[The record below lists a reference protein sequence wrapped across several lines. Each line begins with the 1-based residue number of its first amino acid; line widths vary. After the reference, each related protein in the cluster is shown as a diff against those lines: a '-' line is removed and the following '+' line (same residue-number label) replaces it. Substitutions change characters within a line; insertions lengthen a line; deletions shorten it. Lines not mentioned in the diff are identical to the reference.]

1 MLRITGSDAK
11 GLMEAYQAVYA
22 SQELTEEQIWEEV
35 ENWVNS
41 LLEEGYDLSD
51 YTWNDAYELF
61 NYIKESQLN
70 EAIPALLAAPAGLAA
85 LTGLVGGAAKLVQGL
100 QRQAKP
106 KSQAP
111 VDYGQST
118 YSSSSKDKPA
128 PKPSWEKPSTAPSGS
143 STRLPS
149 PAQPPAP
156 KPPAKPPEPP
166 APKPAASLGLRKAAK
181 DVASAVGRAATSGP
195 GKTAL
200 GLGLGVPAGFGA
212 GTAALIDAGRAF
224 SGKSSATQRLSG
236 NIQGAAGDVLKATAR
251 GLAATPG
258 FKNTGTPQEV
268 QQSGEYLKKAGKD
281 TQKKVDVKRYVEL
294 NQSTDLL
301 DIVKN
306 YLIDNKYSNDEES
319 ALSIIENM
327 SDEWIENILE
337 APELGSANA
346 QGKIYTGPKF
356 GYQSWQ
362 TASAKRL
369 LPSEALGSEPPRK
382 AASSTPAATPE
393 PQRGSTNAQG
403 KFYTGK
409 QYGYQSWQTAS
420 AKRLLPSEVL
430 GSEPPKA
437 RAATQPTASRQAIPA
452 TTAQPQRLPV
462 QPAPAATTQR
472 PTQTQRPAEPKV
484 SPTTPAQTGD
494 RTKDLT
500 TWALSNKSM
509 IDKVGTKAQR
519 EILTKA
525 QAGET
530 MPSPRPLKASYEYDA
545 YDLVLEYLL
554 SQGHTDTVEEAHYV
568 MMEMDAETIGT
579 IVEAA
584 ADQSDKQIDKGVKT
598 TYKAQNVL
606 DNQHQGRSKGLNK
619 LPRGERE
626 EKAKRMGGRLKS
638 RRDDLF
644 GERNKR
650 EDSKREQ
657 LKKMLGL

>member
-1 MLRITGSDAK
+1 MSRLTGSEVSS
-11 GLMEAYQAVYA
+11 LMEAYQAVYA
-22 SQELTEEQIWEEV
+22 PQELTEEQVWEEV

-51 YTWNDAYELF
+51 YTWEEAYEAYF
-61 NYIKESQLN
+61 QLD
-70 EAIPALLAAPAGLAA
+70 EVAPLAIPAAMAAAPYVLPALGVAAGVAKGLMNRNRTKNTPDEERF
-85 LTGLVGGAAKLVQGL
+85 LNTGSFA
-100 QRQAKP
+100 
-106 KSQAP
+106 
-111 VDYGQST
+111 
-118 YSSSSKDKPA
+118 SSKDKPA

-166 APKPAASLGLRKAAK
+166 APKPPKPE
-181 DVASAVGRAATSGP
+181 GP
-195 GKTAL
+195 N
-200 GLGLGVPAGFGA
+200 
-212 GTAALIDAGRAF
+212 
-224 SGKSSATQRLSG
+224 ATQRLLGSKARELRQSIG
-236 NIQGAAGDVLKATAR
+236 RGGKDPQGRGMTAAAGELIGSAIRTPIRQTLDVTRKVMTPLIAP
-251 GLAATPG
+251 AAG
-258 FKNTGTPQEV
+258 AYAAWKGV
-268 QQSGEYLKKAGKD
+268 
-281 TQKKVDVKRYVEL
+281 
-294 NQSTDLL
+294 TDLMNPETRAGRWIRGVRREDYEII

-337 APELGSANA
+337 APELGSTNA
-346 QGKIYTGPKF
+346 QGKFYTGPKF

-369 LPSEALGSEPPRK
+369 LPDEALGSEPPRK

-554 SQGHTDTVEEAHYV
+554 SQGHTDTVEEANYV
-568 MMEMDAETIGT
+568 MMEMDAETIGS
-579 IVEAA
+579 IIEERR
-584 ADQSDKQIDKGVKT
+584 D
-598 TYKAQNVL
+598 
-606 DNQHQGRSKGLNK
+606 
-619 LPRGERE
+619 PRGRVSSGDMNVYRKSEGKPSQEHLDAVAAHRE
-626 EKAKRMGGRLKS
+626 SEKKKS
-638 RRDDLF
+638 PEQKKKELDAYIQRQR
-644 GERNKR
+644 ENK
-650 EDSKREQ
+650 
-657 LKKMLGL
+657 

>member
-1 MLRITGSDAK
+1 MSRITGSDAK
-11 GLMEAYQAVYA
+11 EMMEAYQAVYA
-22 SQELTEEQIWEEV
+22 PQELTEEQVWEEV

-41 LLEEGYDLSD
+41 LVEEGYDLSE
-51 YTWNDAYELF
+51 YTWKEMYEAY
-61 NYIKESQLN
+61 SQLD
-70 EAIPALLAAPAGLAA
+70 EVAVPLIQAGLRAAPYILPAI
-85 LTGLVGGAAKLVQGL
+85 GAATKLLQGRG
-100 QRQAKP
+100 QSKTQE
-106 KSQAP
+106 P

-128 PKPSWEKPSTAPSGS
+128 PKPSWEKPSTSPSGS

-166 APKPAASLGLRKAAK
+166 APKPPAK
-181 DVASAVGRAATSGP
+181 PPEPPAPEPPAPKPPKPEGP
-195 GKTAL
+195 N
-200 GLGLGVPAGFGA
+200 
-212 GTAALIDAGRAF
+212 
-224 SGKSSATQRLSG
+224 ATQRLLGSKARELRQSIG
-236 NIQGAAGDVLKATAR
+236 RGGKDPQGRGMTAAAGELIGSAVRTPIRQTLDVTRKVMTPLIAP
-251 GLAATPG
+251 AAG
-258 FKNTGTPQEV
+258 AYAAWKG
-268 QQSGEYLKKAGKD
+268 A
-281 TQKKVDVKRYVEL
+281 
-294 NQSTDLL
+294 TDLMNPETRAGRWIRGVRREDYEII

-346 QGKIYTGPKF
+346 QGKIYTGPKY

-362 TASAKRL
+362 TASSKRL
-369 LPSEALGSEPPRK
+369 LPSEALGSEPPKK

-452 TTAQPQRLPV
+452 TTAQPQRLPI
-462 QPAPAATTQR
+462 QPAPAPAATTQR
-472 PTQTQRPAEPKV
+472 PTQTQRPPEPKV

-530 MPSPRPLKASYEYDA
+530 MSAPRPLKASYEYDA

-568 MMEMDAETIGT
+568 MMEMDSETIGS
-579 IVEAA
+579 ICEAA

>member
-1 MLRITGSDAK
+1 MSRITGSDAK
-11 GLMEAYQAVYA
+11 GLMEAYSAVYA
-22 SQELTEEQIWEEV
+22 PQELTEEQIWEEV

-41 LLEEGYDLSD
+41 LVDEGYDLSE

-70 EAIPALLAAPAGLAA
+70 EVFPALLAAPAGLAA

-166 APKPAASLGLRKAAK
+166 APKPPAKPPEPPAPKPPASSKPAASLGLGKGVK
-181 DVASAVGRAATSGP
+181 NVLSAVGRAATSGP

-200 GLGLGVPAGFGA
+200 KYGLGVPAVGGLATGA
-212 GTAALIDAGRAF
+212 AVDVKRYIGGQ
-224 SGKSSATQRLSG
+224 SSATQRLSG
-236 NIQGAAGDVLKATAR
+236 ALQGGAGNVLKTTANIGAAI
-251 GLAATPG
+251 PG
-258 FKNTGTPQEV
+258 VKDTGTPQEL
-268 QQSGEYLKKAGKD
+268 QQLGQSLKKAGKD

-294 NQSTDLL
+294 NQSVDLL

-337 APELGSANA
+337 APELGSTNA
-346 QGKIYTGPKF
+346 QGKFYTGPKF

-403 KFYTGK
+403 KFYTGPK
-409 QYGYQSWQTAS
+409 FGYQSWQTAS
-420 AKRLLPSEVL
+420 AKRLLPSEAL
-430 GSEPPKA
+430 GSEPPRKA
-437 RAATQPTASRQAIPA
+437 ASSSKHQQQTLKVNFILVQNLDINPNSIK
-452 TTAQPQRLPV
+452 RLLPSEALGST
-462 QPAPAATTQR
+462 PAPAAT
-472 PTQTQRPAEPKV
+472 TQRPAEPKV
-484 SPTTPAQTGD
+484 SPSKPAQTGD

-500 TWALSNKSM
+500 TWASANKNM
-509 IDKVGTKAQR
+509 INKVGTPQQK
-519 EILTKA
+519 EILSAAEKGTA
-525 QAGET
+525 
-530 MPSPRPLKASYEYDA
+530 MPAPRPISKDVEDIKKMQAASRA
-545 YDLVLEYLL
+545 R
-554 SQGHTDTVEEAHYV
+554 Q
-568 MMEMDAETIGT
+568 
-579 IVEAA
+579 
-584 ADQSDKQIDKGVKT
+584 GVKNLMMPMT
-598 TYKAQNVL
+598 LCLSISSHRVTQT
-606 DNQHQGRSKGLNK
+606 
-619 LPRGERE
+619 P
-626 EKAKRMGGRLKS
+626 
-638 RRDDLF
+638 
-644 GERNKR
+644 
-650 EDSKREQ
+650 
-657 LKKMLGL
+657 